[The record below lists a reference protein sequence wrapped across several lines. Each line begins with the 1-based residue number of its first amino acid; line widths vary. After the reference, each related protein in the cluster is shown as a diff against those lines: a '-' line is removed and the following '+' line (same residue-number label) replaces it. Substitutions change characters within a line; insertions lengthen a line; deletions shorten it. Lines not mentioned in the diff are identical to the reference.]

1 MRLRPSM
8 TEMAMSEELPLPKCV
23 IEEGV
28 ASYLHGLP
36 REDCPYPP
44 GSDEREQWLEG
55 WGQTARRDRPDE
67 NV

>member
-1 MRLRPSM
+1 
-8 TEMAMSEELPLPKCV
+8 MSEELPLPKCV